1 MRDLLQIM
9 RDLLP
14 WVAPILTVI
23 GWGVVAVINIRGW
36 RNARIVA
43 EQNFTR
49 SREKDNY
56 EHLRQ
61 NLADIKTTAIDYYGK
76 TGKDHYTLMELIDM
90 TAIFAK
96 HHNYLG
102 NSTTEFARAWLE
114 FKKAVTDRL
123 VDEADRIHTRNSK
136 LIQKID
142 ASYKQL
148 YTELLSE
155 YQKRIEQIK

>member
-23 GWGVVAVINIRGW
+23 GWCVVVVINRSGW

-43 EQNFTR
+43 EQNFAR
-49 SREKDNY
+49 SWEKDNY
-56 EHLRQ
+56 EHLRK
-61 NLADIKTTAIDYYGK
+61 NIADIKIAAIEYYSK
-76 TGKDHYTLMELIDM
+76 TGRDHYALMELIDM

-96 HHNYLG
+96 HHNYLS
-102 NSTTEFARAWLE
+102 NSMVGFASAWMS
-114 FKKAVTDRL
+114 FKKAVTERL
-123 VDEADRIHTRNSK
+123 VDEKDRIHARDSE
-136 LIQKID
+136 LIKKID
-142 ASYKQL
+142 TSYKQL

-155 YQKRIEQIK
+155 YQKRIEQIR

>member
-9 RDLLP
+9 RDLPP

-23 GWGVVAVINIRGW
+23 GWGVVVVINIRGW

-61 NLADIKTTAIDYYGK
+61 NLADIKTTAIDYHK
-76 TGKDHYTLMELIDM
+76 
-90 TAIFAK
+90 
-96 HHNYLG
+96 YLG